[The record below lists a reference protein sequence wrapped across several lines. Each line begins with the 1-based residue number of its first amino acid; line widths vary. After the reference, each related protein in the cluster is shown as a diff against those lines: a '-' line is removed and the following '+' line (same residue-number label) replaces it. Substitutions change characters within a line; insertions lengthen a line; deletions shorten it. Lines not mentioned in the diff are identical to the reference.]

1 MAPSRRSFFAMMTA
15 LGLGS
20 EPFLRELYAL
30 ATQAPQGTPSRVTAE
45 MVRNAVQLAGLKYT
59 EAEQQGMVA
68 SLNRILTRAE
78 ELHLAPPDNGAP
90 TPLLF
95 DPRVPGF
102 PVVVPARVHR
112 PAVAPRQTRPSNLDD
127 LAFRSIPELADLVRR
142 RVISSVELTEMYLRR
157 LERYNPSLNC
167 VVNLT
172 ADRAMVQARE
182 MDAELARGLDP
193 DAPPHLAKVTE
204 TI

>member
-20 EPFLRELYAL
+20 EPFVRELYAL

-78 ELHLAPPDNGAP
+78 ELHLAPPDNNP
-90 TPLLF
+90 
-95 DPRVPGF
+95 
-102 PVVVPARVHR
+102 
-112 PAVAPRQTRPSNLDD
+112 PSRWL
-127 LAFRSIPELADLVRR
+127 
-142 RVISSVELTEMYLRR
+142 
-157 LERYNPSLNC
+157 
-167 VVNLT
+167 
-172 ADRAMVQARE
+172 
-182 MDAELARGLDP
+182 
-193 DAPPHLAKVTE
+193 
-204 TI
+204 